1 MAETPLLTKM
11 IQCPACQ
18 QQVPMPVANPRL
30 YTVAGRESD
39 RHVTGYRW
47 LHDIVTEVVPH
58 HYKVWQ
64 CQKCLFAGL
73 AEDLDQNPPDLRLE
87 ADRRTFGDISI
98 EKRMV
103 LEALREQVPDG
114 ELTLDGAIATH
125 LAAILI
131 TILPSTERRLDHAK
145 LGRLALWLAWLFR
158 EQEVPS
164 TPAATEGSPS
174 PSPSPAAGALAEA
187 VQRLDDLLAEAT
199 ESLRDVRARALDL
212 GPAGSPEGAPYLT
225 MGDMIE
231 LRLEALKSEVT
242 ALQTT
247 VLRDQEGR
255 GGHGGAPAPEH
266 AGDLRQ
272 ALLALAPF
280 WPDLPLGERQS
291 LRLALE
297 AFEYSYQFEGGS
309 ESVEQSVTQV
319 NLILD
324 LLIRLGEFERAL
336 DWTSQISKY
345 ASDTAADLRD
355 RLGKA
360 KASQTLSGYDGT
372 VMARKIAVLGLTQQ
386 KAGERRRD
394 ILELMLV
401 RDRGKIDAILE
412 QTAQLPAPDRMKAL
426 AGAGFNDGI
435 QALVARDWTAPAKEG
450 GGWLKSLF
458 Q

>member
-1 MAETPLLTKM
+1 
-11 IQCPACQ
+11 
-18 QQVPMPVANPRL
+18 MPVANPRL

-47 LHDIVTEVVPH
+47 LHDIVTDVVPH

-64 CQKCLFAGL
+64 CQKCLFAEL
-73 AEDLDQNPPDLRLE
+73 TENLDQNPPDPRLE

-103 LEALREQVPDG
+103 LEALREQVPGGD
-114 ELTLDGAIATH
+114 LTLDGAIAIH

-131 TILPSTERRLDHAK
+131 TILPSTERRVDHTK

-158 EQEVPS
+158 EQGVPPAP
-164 TPAATEGSPS
+164 PAAEGG
-174 PSPSPAAGALAEA
+174 PAAGALAEA

-212 GPAGSPEGAPYLT
+212 GPAGSPQGAPYLT

-231 LRLEALKSEVT
+231 VRLEALKSEVT

-255 GGHGGAPAPEH
+255 GGHGGSPVPEH
-266 AGDLRQ
+266 AGGLRQ

-280 WPDLPLGERQS
+280 WPDLPHGESQS

-324 LLIRLGEFERAL
+324 LLIRLGEYERAL
-336 DWTSQISKY
+336 EWTSQISKY

-355 RLGKA
+355 RLAKA

-394 ILELMLV
+394 ILELMLE
-401 RDRGKIDAILE
+401 RDRGRIDAILE

-426 AGAGFNDGI
+426 AGAGFHDGV
-435 QALVARDWTAPAKEG
+435 QALVAKEWTAPAKEG
-450 GGWLKSLF
+450 GGWLKGLF

>member
-1 MAETPLLTKM
+1 M
-11 IQCPACQ
+11 
-18 QQVPMPVANPRL
+18 VVANPRL

-64 CQKCLFAGL
+64 CQKCLFAEL
-73 AEDLDQNPPDLRLE
+73 AENLDQNPPDPRLE
-87 ADRRTFGDISI
+87 ADRRAFGDISI

-103 LEALREQVPDG
+103 LETLREQVPDG
-114 ELTLDGAIATH
+114 DLTLDGAIAIH

-131 TILPSTERRLDHAK
+131 SVLPSTGRRVDHAK
-145 LGRLALWLAWLFR
+145 LGRLALWLAWLYR
-158 EQEVPS
+158 EQEGPS
-164 TPAATEGSPS
+164 APPATEGG
-174 PSPSPAAGALAEA
+174 PSPAAAALAES
-187 VQRLDDLLAEAT
+187 VQRLDDLLAEAS

-212 GPAGSPEGAPYLT
+212 GPAGSPEGTPYLT

-231 LRLEALKSEVT
+231 VRLEALKSEVT

-247 VLRDQEGR
+247 VLRDQEGP
-255 GGHGGAPAPEH
+255 GGHGAGPAPEH
-266 AGDLRQ
+266 AGGLSQ
-272 ALLALAPF
+272 ALLSLAPF
-280 WPDLPLGERQS
+280 WPDLPLGESQS

-336 DWTSQISKY
+336 DWTSQVSRY

-355 RLGKA
+355 RLAKA

-386 KAGERRRD
+386 KAAERRRD
-394 ILELMLV
+394 ILELMLE
-401 RDRGKIDAILE
+401 RDRGRIDAILE

-435 QALVARDWTAPAKEG
+435 QALVAREWTAPAKEG
-450 GGWLKSLF
+450 GGWLKGLF